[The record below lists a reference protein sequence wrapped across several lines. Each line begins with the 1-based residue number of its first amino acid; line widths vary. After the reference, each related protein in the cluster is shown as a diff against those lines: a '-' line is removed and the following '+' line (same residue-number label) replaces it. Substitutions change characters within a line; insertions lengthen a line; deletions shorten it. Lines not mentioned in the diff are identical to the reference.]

1 MANYICHVLKR
12 VGRKKQTPSATTLR
26 SAEKLLNYI
35 KDINLER
42 PGNFLPTPAK
52 SLYILWSVQDWE
64 FHMECIKNGRI
75 IYMFC
80 KNGFEKAR
88 GSDPVDKFIPQLEKY
103 LIEGVSA

>member
-1 MANYICHVLKR
+1 MHPEIEAVLKR

-26 SAEKLLNYI
+26 SAEQLLNY
-35 KDINLER
+35 INLER